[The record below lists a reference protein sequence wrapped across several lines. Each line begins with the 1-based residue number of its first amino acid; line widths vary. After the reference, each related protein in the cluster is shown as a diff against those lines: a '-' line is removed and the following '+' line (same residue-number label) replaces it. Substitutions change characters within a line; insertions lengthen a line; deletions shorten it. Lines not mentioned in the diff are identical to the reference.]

1 VPHTPLPK
9 SIPTTEMHTPET
21 KRTGLLVRP
30 VAKNKARCGPSGIIL
45 TVQLTEWNNQ
55 GQSNK
60 VPADGLWSSLDWG
73 SFYKHP
79 YEN

>member
-9 SIPTTEMHTPET
+9 SIPTT
-21 KRTGLLVRP
+21 TGLLVRP